1 MTQSYDVNPV
11 NPFAAV
17 ADFAPIETNN
27 SAPNTLAN
35 SPFQPASSRSHSHE
49 LAATPRGATTP
60 QTTRPASG
68 LPPTPSVLEGLSEA
82 ASHPK
87 HGAAQVAPA
96 KATAAKPTE
105 MPGLHAKEELDAST
119 TATDASNAAATA
131 AEPKKGANKRVSQAS
146 PEEAKATAKKLKTCE
161 HNAKAC
167 VTQLAHLSAT
177 ATELANNINNLG
189 PWQYLAQTPQYQVF
203 VQERARMEEVK
214 AKHPLMTTLLVSN
227 SDFGHGVQP
236 SDSKLIWD
244 NYSLI
249 ELSFKN
255 IFLGGKCKFSIR
267 PTVRYFGLSH
277 APLFLKAST

>member
-105 MPGLHAKEELDAST
+105 MPGLHAKEEKHLAVLRHGQDARSLPT
-119 TATDASNAAATA
+119 LA
-131 AEPKKGANKRVSQAS
+131 AEG
-146 PEEAKATAKKLKTCE
+146 LW
-161 HNAKAC
+161 
-167 VTQLAHLSAT
+167 
-177 ATELANNINNLG
+177 INCCSLFRNG
-189 PWQYLAQTPQYQVF
+189 SSREILAQ
-203 VQERARMEEVK
+203 
-214 AKHPLMTTLLVSN
+214 
-227 SDFGHGVQP
+227 
-236 SDSKLIWD
+236 
-244 NYSLI
+244 
-249 ELSFKN
+249 
-255 IFLGGKCKFSIR
+255 
-267 PTVRYFGLSH
+267 
-277 APLFLKAST
+277 